1 MDSFRITVRRL
12 AVTLVLAATAFSA
25 HVLCA
30 DPAAQNPP
38 ADRDAH
44 DLVLLAPAHPVFIRI
59 SVQVDGK
66 GLKSVRTAY
75 AAELVKQYDKD
86 GDGVLNRDEARAM
99 PPLVKS
105 QNANEMVAIA
115 DRWEAVDVNPADDL
129 VSLDE
134 LASYVDR
141 VFGSTFL
148 LSVRPARPTQNVD
161 LFSLLDLNHDGKLSR
176 DELGA
181 ALQTLHKLDIDDDET
196 FTVDELQPG
205 RNPQIAPMPAQPA
218 TQGTDQ
224 PFLLVERDDES
235 LAKVAEQLQQRYG
248 EARAGAMSIS
258 REVLGIESAAFA
270 KYDADGDGR
279 LDAKELAAFLRNPV
293 PQVVIEAE
301 LRPPKKGAKP
311 SMVVAEDHLGA
322 AVASKPGQMPK
333 LSLETSGV
341 AVELKTAT
349 AQARADKSDNRSFY
363 TTEFIRLGGRN
374 KRYLTEQ
381 EFAGLRLPS
390 AEFKTVDRNGD
401 GMVVL
406 DELLAFVEQE
416 STSSQS
422 RVELIISY
430 DGKSVFEVIDF
441 DKDRRL
447 SRRELIQAFERL
459 REFDRNGDEAIMAV
473 ELAGRFAGILELGR
487 PFLMRAPGMAG
498 PRGDVTS
505 PAVRTP
511 TAGPDWFRRM
521 DRNRDGDVSL
531 REFLGSLA
539 VFKKL
544 DADGDGLI
552 SAPEAEAAT
561 ATTGVSVNDSR
572 PPP

>member
-12 AVTLVLAATAFSA
+12 AVTLALGGMGFSTPA
-25 HVLCA
+25 HCA
-30 DPAAQNPP
+30 DPAAQIPP

-44 DLVLLAPAHPVFIRI
+44 DLVLLAPAHPVFIRM
-59 SVQVDGK
+59 SVQVDGR

-86 GDGVLNRDEARAM
+86 GDGALNREEAKAM

-134 LASYVDR
+134 LAAYVDR

-148 LSVRPARPTQNVD
+148 LSVRPARATQNVD
-161 LFSLLDLNHDGKLSR
+161 LFSLLDLNHDGRLSR

-196 FTVDELQPG
+196 FTVDELQPY
-205 RNPQIAPMPAQPA
+205 RNPQVPQAPAQPS

-235 LAKVAEQLQQRYG
+235 VAKVAEQLQQRYG

-258 REVLGIESAAFA
+258 REVLGIDTAAFSTH
-270 KYDADGDGR
+270 DADGDGR

-293 PQVVIEAE
+293 AQLVIEAD
-301 LRPPKKGAKP
+301 LRPPKKGARP
-311 SMVVAEDHLGA
+311 SMAVVEDHLGA
-322 AVASKPGQMPK
+322 AVKPTPGPIAK
-333 LSLETSGV
+333 LSLEANGV
-341 AVELKTAT
+341 AVELKTAA
-349 AQARADKSDNRSFY
+349 AQARADKLDNRSFY
-363 TTEFIRLGGRN
+363 MNKFREAGGS
-374 KRYLTEQ
+374 KKGYISEQ
-381 EFAGLRLPS
+381 EFGALRLPN
-390 AEFKTVDRNGD
+390 AEFKSVDRNGD
-401 GMVVL
+401 GMIVL
-406 DELLAFVEQE
+406 DELMAYVEQE

-430 DGKSVFEVIDF
+430 DGKSVFEVVDS

-447 SRRELIQAFERL
+447 SRRELLHAFESL
-459 REFDRNGDEAIMAV
+459 KEFDRNGDETIMAV
-473 ELAGRFAGILELGR
+473 ELAGRFAGTLELGR
-487 PFLMRAPGMAG
+487 PSLMRAPGMAG
-498 PRGDVTS
+498 PRGDMTTPTVK
-505 PAVRTP
+505 TP
-511 TAGPDWFRRM
+511 TAGPEWFRRM
-521 DRNRDGDVSL
+521 DRNRDGDVSW
-531 REFLGSLA
+531 REFLGPLA
-539 VFKKL
+539 LFKKL

-552 SAPEAEAAT
+552 TATEAELAGEGQT
-561 ATTGVSVNDSR
+561 AGAR
-572 PPP
+572 